1 MEAAPAPVEE
11 CALDA
16 EPLQVRGELFAPIGL
31 QSPGPVVPNAT
42 PWAGIG
48 LCAAKLSPALP
59 VDTLALLCGL
69 ERTRRALG
77 ARVSWCLLADSNAQA
92 VGFEPDAVE
101 ATTARTEAVL
111 RSVCRHVGFPVRF
124 VRGSEVASVTLPA
137 PLRALPPYEAHQLA
151 QMRAMAQRGAAVK
164 VGWRLSSSARDEAY
178 FDRLY
183 RTHLGHR
190 DLAFVYTIGGRTF
203 DSRRPRACP
212 YVVTDP
218 SARML
223 LRRDERVLERLERER
238 TRDPRAARGYA
249 KLVRKIGRELATL
262 AGHRPHRCPEV
273 HVQSVLDALPQA

>member
-1 MEAAPAPVEE
+1 VEAAPAPVEDR
-11 CALDA
+11 ALDA
-16 EPLQVRGELFAPIGL
+16 EPLQVRGELFAPLGL
-31 QSPGPVVPNAT
+31 QSPGPIAPNAT

-48 LCAAKLSPALP
+48 LCSTRLSPALP
-59 VDTLALLCGL
+59 VDALALLCGL

-77 ARVSWCLLADSNAQA
+77 ARMAWCLLADSNAQA
-92 VGFEPDAVE
+92 VGFDPGAVE
-101 ATTARTEAVL
+101 AAAARTETVL
-111 RSVCRHVGFPVRF
+111 RSVCRQLGFPVQCI
-124 VRGSEVASVTLPA
+124 RGSEVEASPLPPTL
-137 PLRALPPYEAHQLA
+137 RTLPPYEAHQLA
-151 QMRAMAQRGAAVK
+151 QMRAMARRGAAVK

-183 RTHLGHR
+183 RAHVGPV

-218 SARML
+218 GARML
-223 LRRDERVLERLERER
+223 LRRGERVLERLDRER
-238 TRDPRAARGYA
+238 ARDPRAARGYT